1 MYKPSF
7 PKKAAAPI
15 ISTEAFWFASNFP
28 KWYPWGWPLPFC
40 SVPRKANHNTPKQ
53 TWFVV
58 IFGEG
63 ICFTAKQIFFTK
75 FEKCWD
81 LFSVLDLYSSFFSSY
96 FFFLT
101 FLNLW
106 LHIFLFHRAWSLPNF
121 LKKKKKSPCLCLS
134 SLMREGNNKDNN
146 KMKTCRPLCW
156 KESSSAGLR
165 LAGVAGLSQVQPLE

>member
-1 MYKPSF
+1 MITNSQLHIWCLKFIRPTAMNKLFLLLISKSNYSLKNILFSFLIFVFHFTFKGKMYKPSF
-7 PKKAAAPI
+7 PKKAAAPM

-75 FEKCWD
+75 FEKCRD

-96 FFFLT
+96 FFFFNFSEPLT
-101 FLNLW
+101 PYL
-106 LHIFLFHRAWSLPNF
+106 SL
-121 LKKKKKSPCLCLS
+121 S
-134 SLMREGNNKDNN
+134 
-146 KMKTCRPLCW
+146 
-156 KESSSAGLR
+156 
-165 LAGVAGLSQVQPLE
+165 